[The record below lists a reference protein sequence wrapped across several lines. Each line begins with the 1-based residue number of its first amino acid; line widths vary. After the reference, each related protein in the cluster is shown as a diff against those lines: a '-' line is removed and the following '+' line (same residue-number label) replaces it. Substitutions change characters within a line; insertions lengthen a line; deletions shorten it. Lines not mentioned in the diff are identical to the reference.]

1 MKIRAKLRE
10 FSEDAKIRIENQWI
24 YEWQLK
30 MCEEE
35 KIDLK
40 ECIARCQTETKYI
53 LGVKICRALADC
65 IVESWN
71 TEEIFNDLEKNMTEE
86 EWAEYQS
93 AGGRQALH
101 DQLKEELKHP
111 IKKIRQ
117 RRVKV

>member
-35 KIDLK
+35 N
-40 ECIARCQTETKYI
+40 IARCQTETKYI

-111 IKKIRQ
+111 IKKMKQ